1 MSLSAAAPITVE
13 RWPSERPLF
22 VLALLVSVGVWALA
36 VVSIIGLVYAVLF
49 GLFFAAMHVAF
60 IAYVRGNAVRLGP
73 DQFPDLHA
81 RVAEL
86 ARRMGLD
93 PVPEVYLMQAGG
105 ALNAFATRFLR
116 RHLVVLFTDLLDA
129 CGENTG
135 ARDMII
141 AHELGHIR
149 AGHLRYHWLLLPAHM
164 VPFLGQA
171 LSRAREYTCDR
182 YGRAGAGSTDAAL
195 VGLAILAAGGR
206 RGPYVNRRALVAQRA
221 DLNTGLMTIG
231 EWLST
236 HPPLAK
242 RMLALEPALE
252 VGAPLPATGQLRALT
267 LVMLLMLAP
276 VVGMVAL
283 ATAAPDWW
291 AETIREATAAG
302 AAAADST
309 AARHYKPPVITD
321 TAATA
326 RAAWARLDTLGLY
339 LEARRG
345 GGQQLPKSAEALYAL
360 YQAERD
366 AEAPLDPFDGL
377 RFGYERDGDHFHLWS
392 SGPDQESG
400 TDDDLEWRPAGHHRP
415 TRGA

>member
-267 LVMLLMLAP
+267 LVMLLMVAP

-302 AAAADST
+302 W
-309 AARHYKPPVITD
+309 K
-321 TAATA
+321 
-326 RAAWARLDTLGLY
+326 
-339 LEARRG
+339 
-345 GGQQLPKSAEALYAL
+345 
-360 YQAERD
+360 
-366 AEAPLDPFDGL
+366 
-377 RFGYERDGDHFHLWS
+377 
-392 SGPDQESG
+392 
-400 TDDDLEWRPAGHHRP
+400 
-415 TRGA
+415 